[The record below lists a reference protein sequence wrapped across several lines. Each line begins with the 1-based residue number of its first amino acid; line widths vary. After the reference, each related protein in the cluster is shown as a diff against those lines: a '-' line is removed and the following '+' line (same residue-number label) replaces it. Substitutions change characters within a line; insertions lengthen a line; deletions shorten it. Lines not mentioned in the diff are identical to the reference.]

1 MFEVVR
7 SCVKLVDYTVIKF
20 SYERTTFLYSGG
32 SRGGAWGA
40 RPPLIL
46 AKKSNEEMQMEEKP
60 TGQAIFANQITKNP
74 APRPLVQALDPP
86 LL

>member
-1 MFEVVR
+1 MHEQL
-7 SCVKLVDYTVIKF
+7 SSTVADLG
-20 SYERTTFLYSGG
+20 EGPGG
-32 SRGGAWGA
+32 PA
-40 RPPLIL
+40 PLIL

-60 TGQAIFANQITKNP
+60 AGQVIFANQITKNP